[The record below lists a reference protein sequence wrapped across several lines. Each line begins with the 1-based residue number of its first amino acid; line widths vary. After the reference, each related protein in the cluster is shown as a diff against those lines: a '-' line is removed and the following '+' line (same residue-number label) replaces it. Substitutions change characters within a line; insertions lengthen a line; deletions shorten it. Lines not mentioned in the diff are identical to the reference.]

1 MSVVIYSFSK
11 EAVHEGTLILVNRD
25 YPLKLRR
32 QYLSGELTMVDAR
45 VSEIL
50 LRNVAALNLKNIF
63 QRIESGDQIVPVSG
77 FRSLREQSELFN
89 TSWLENG
96 EEYTK
101 KFVARPNQS
110 EHQTG
115 LAIDVAEYS
124 EQIDFICPEFSY
136 EGIAMKFREIAAEYG
151 FIERYPKGKE
161 ELTGIAHEPWHFRYV
176 GYPHS
181 RIMTLLSMTLE
192 EYVDYLKRF
201 PYEQSFD
208 GSIHL
213 NEGLVYQY
221 GYSEYHIYYVKA
233 EENRTMISLPS
244 DCEFELSGNNVDG
257 FILTV
262 KKECDT
268 GWNQERYLLNGER
281 RITEKTM
288 RTGERKM
295 TQELMPVENTM
306 IDEGEALTSQL
317 ILMESTMI
325 SEGEALAGRLMPA
338 ENTMI
343 SEGELLTSQLIPTG
357 GKQV

>member
-1 MSVVIYSFSK
+1 MVIYSFSK
-11 EAVHEGTLILVNRD
+11 EAVHEGNLILVNREH
-25 YPLKLRR
+25 PLKLRR
-32 QYLSGELTMVDAR
+32 QYRSGELTMVDAR
-45 VSEIL
+45 FTEIL
-50 LRNVAALNLKNIF
+50 LRTVAAKQLKKIF
-63 QRIESGDQIVPVSG
+63 QRIGSGDRIVPVSG
-77 FRSLREQSELFN
+77 FRSLREQTELFD

-136 EGIAMKFREIAAEYG
+136 EGIAMKFREIATEYG

-161 ELTGIAHEPWHFRYV
+161 EITGIAHEPWHFRYV
-176 GYPHS
+176 GVPHA
-181 RIMTLLSMTLE
+181 RIMTMLSMTLE
-192 EYVDYLKRF
+192 EYVAYLKRF
-201 PYEQSFD
+201 PYEQSADRNQD
-208 GSIHL
+208 GSFHL

-221 GYSEYHIYYVKA
+221 GYSEYHIYSVKA

-262 KKECDT
+262 KKVCDT
-268 GWNQERYLLNGER
+268 RWNQEREEEVLTGKHLL
-281 RITEKTM
+281 
-288 RTGERKM
+288 
-295 TQELMPVENTM
+295 
-306 IDEGEALTSQL
+306 
-317 ILMESTMI
+317 
-325 SEGEALAGRLMPA
+325 
-338 ENTMI
+338 
-343 SEGELLTSQLIPTG
+343 TG